1 MKFYPP
7 RNKPIRTG
15 LGWIPVL
22 LCSLLIKLT
31 SKGEK
36 NIPKKGPYILAPN
49 HFSLL
54 DPFVLQAK
62 HKKPTTFL
70 MAEDLDDLGW
80 KELWAPWLYGVLLV
94 HRKTLKPSTI
104 RAIQNQIE
112 KKEPICIFP
121 EGTSIGARLKP
132 PKEGAA
138 YFSARNNIPIIP
150 VALSGTD
157 QISKKINRLQR
168 PEVSVE
174 FGKPICPKGTGKEET
189 EALTKKTMQA
199 LKEMLPK
206 KYH

>member
-1 MKFYPP
+1 M
-7 RNKPIRTG
+7 
-15 LGWIPVL
+15 
-22 LCSLLIKLT
+22 LCFLLIKLT
-31 SKGEK
+31 AKGEK

-80 KELWAPWLYGVLLV
+80 KELWIPWLYGVLLV
-94 HRKTLKPSTI
+94 HRKALKPSTI
-104 RAIQNQIE
+104 RAVQNQIE

-121 EGTSIGARLKP
+121 EGTSVGARLKP

-157 QISKKINRLQR
+157 QVSKKLKRLQR

-174 FGKPICPKGTGKEET
+174 FGRPIYPKGTGKEKT
-189 EALTKKTMQA
+189 EALTKKIMQR
-199 LKEMLPK
+199 LKEMLPE
-206 KYH
+206 KYY

>member
-1 MKFYPP
+1 MC
-7 RNKPIRTG
+7 IRDR
-15 LGWIPVL
+15 L
-22 LCSLLIKLT
+22 SFLLIRLT

-80 KELWAPWLYGVLLV
+80 KELWVPWLYGVLLV
-94 HRKTLKPSTI
+94 HRKSLKPSAI
-104 RAIQNQIE
+104 RAVQKQIK

-121 EGTSIGARLKP
+121 EGTSVGAKLKP
-132 PKEGAA
+132 PKDGAA
-138 YFSARNNIPIIP
+138 YFSLRNNIPIIP

-157 QISKKINRLQR
+157 QISKKLKSLQR
-168 PEVSVE
+168 PKVSIE
-174 FGKPICPKGTGKEET
+174 FGSPLYPKET
-189 EALTKKTMQA
+189 EKTDALTKRIMQA
-199 LKEMLPK
+199 LKGLLPK

>member
-1 MKFYPP
+1 M
-7 RNKPIRTG
+7 
-15 LGWIPVL
+15 LGWVPVL

>member
-1 MKFYPP
+1 MKFSPP
-7 RNKPIRTG
+7 RNRLTRTV
-15 LGWIPVL
+15 LGRSAVL
-22 LCSLLIKLT
+22 LCFLLIKLT

-54 DPFVLQAK
+54 DPFILQAK

-80 KELWAPWLYGVLLV
+80 RELWIPWLYGVLLV
-94 HRKTLKPSTI
+94 HRKSLKPSTV
-104 RAIQNQIE
+104 RAVQKQIK

-121 EGTSIGARLKP
+121 EGTSVGSRLKP
-132 PKEGAA
+132 PKDGAA
-138 YFSARNNIPIIP
+138 YFSLRNNIPIVP

-157 QISKKINRLQR
+157 QISKKLKSLQR
-168 PEVSVE
+168 PKVSVE
-174 FGKPICPKGTGKEET
+174 FGKPLYPKET
-189 EALTKKTMQA
+189 ERIEALTKRTMQV
-199 LKEMLPK
+199 LRELLPK

>member
-1 MKFYPP
+1 MKFSPP
-7 RNKPIRTG
+7 RNKPTRRILG
-15 LGWIPVL
+15 LAPVL
-22 LCSLLIKLT
+22 LCFLLTRLT

-54 DPFVLQAK
+54 DPFILQAK

-80 KELWAPWLYGVLLV
+80 KELWIPWLYGVLLV
-94 HRKTLKPSTI
+94 HRKALKPSTI
-104 RAIQNQIE
+104 RAVQNQIE

-121 EGTSIGARLKP
+121 EGTSVGARLKP

-157 QISKKINRLQR
+157 QVSKKLKRLQR

-174 FGKPICPKGTGKEET
+174 FGKPIYPKGTGKEKT
-189 EALTKKTMQA
+189 EALTKKIMQR
-199 LKEMLPK
+199 LKEMLPE
-206 KYH
+206 KYY

>member
-1 MKFYPP
+1 V
-7 RNKPIRTG
+7 
-15 LGWIPVL
+15 LGWVPVL

>member
-1 MKFYPP
+1 M
-7 RNKPIRTG
+7 
-15 LGWIPVL
+15 LGWSSVL
-22 LCSLLIKLT
+22 LCFLLIKLT
-31 SKGEK
+31 AKGEK

-49 HFSLL
+49 HLSLL
-54 DPFVLQAK
+54 DPFILQAK

-80 KELWAPWLYGVLLV
+80 KELWIPWLYGVLLV

-104 RAIQNQIE
+104 RAVQNQIE

-121 EGTSIGARLKP
+121 EGTSVGARLKP

-157 QISKKINRLQR
+157 QVSKKLKRLQR
-168 PEVSVE
+168 PKVSVE
-174 FGKPICPKGTGKEET
+174 FGKPLYPKGTGKKKT
-189 EALTKKTMQA
+189 EALTKKIIQA

>member
-1 MKFYPP
+1 VKFSPP
-7 RNKPIRTG
+7 RNKPTRKI
-15 LGWIPVL
+15 LGWASVL
-22 LCSLLIKLT
+22 LCFLLTKLT

-80 KELWAPWLYGVLLV
+80 KELWIPWLYGVLLV

-104 RAIQNQIE
+104 RAVQNQIE

-121 EGTSIGARLKP
+121 EGTSVGARLKP

-157 QISKKINRLQR
+157 QISKKLKSLQK
-168 PEVSVE
+168 PEISVE
-174 FGKPICPKGTGKEET
+174 FGKPVYPNGTGKEKIGV
-189 EALTKKTMQA
+189 LTKKTMQK

>member
-1 MKFYPP
+1 MKFSPP
-7 RNKPIRTG
+7 RNKPTRRILG
-15 LGWIPVL
+15 LAPVL
-22 LCSLLIKLT
+22 LCFLLTRLT

-54 DPFVLQAK
+54 DPFILQAK

-80 KELWAPWLYGVLLV
+80 KELWIPWLYGVLLV
-94 HRKTLKPSTI
+94 HRKTLKPSTV

-121 EGTSIGARLKP
+121 EGTSIGARLKS

-157 QISKKINRLQR
+157 QISKKLKRLQR
-168 PEVSVE
+168 PEVFVE
-174 FGKPICPKGTGKEET
+174 FGKPIYPKGTGKEKT
-189 EALTKKTMQA
+189 EALTKKTMQT
-199 LKEMLPK
+199 LKEMLPD

>member
-1 MKFYPP
+1 M
-7 RNKPIRTG
+7 
-15 LGWIPVL
+15 
-22 LCSLLIKLT
+22 LCFLLIKLT

-80 KELWAPWLYGVLLV
+80 KELWVPWLYGVLLV
-94 HRKTLKPSTI
+94 HRKSLKPSAI
-104 RAIQNQIE
+104 RAVQKQIK

-121 EGTSIGARLKP
+121 EGTSVGAKLKP
-132 PKEGAA
+132 PKGGAA
-138 YFSARNNIPIIP
+138 YLSLRNNIPIIP

-157 QISKKINRLQR
+157 QISKKLKNLQR
-168 PEVSVE
+168 PAVSVE
-174 FGKPICPKGTGKEET
+174 FGKAICPKET
-189 EALTKKTMQA
+189 EKAEVLTKKIMQA
-199 LKEMLPK
+199 LKEMLPD

>member
-1 MKFYPP
+1 MLG
-7 RNKPIRTG
+7 G
-15 LGWIPVL
+15 LSVL
-22 LCSLLIKLT
+22 VCFLLTKLT
-31 SKGEK
+31 SRGEK

-80 KELWAPWLYGVLLV
+80 KELWIPWLYGVLLV

-104 RAIQNQIE
+104 RAIQSQIE

-121 EGTSIGARLKP
+121 EGTSVGAQLKP
-132 PKEGAA
+132 PKEGVS
-138 YFSARNNIPIIP
+138 YFSTRNNIPIIP

-157 QISKKINRLQR
+157 QISKKLKNLQR
-168 PEVSVE
+168 PEVFVE
-174 FGKPICPKGTGKEET
+174 FGKPIYPQGTGKEKT
-189 EALTKKTMQA
+189 TALTKKTMQA
-199 LKEMLPK
+199 IKELLPK

>member
-1 MKFYPP
+1 MKFSPP
-7 RNKPIRTG
+7 RNKPTRRILG
-15 LGWIPVL
+15 LAPVL
-22 LCSLLIKLT
+22 LCFLLTRLT

-54 DPFVLQAK
+54 DPFILQAK

-80 KELWAPWLYGVLLV
+80 KELWIPWLYGVLLV
-94 HRKTLKPSTI
+94 HRKALKPSTI
-104 RAIQNQIE
+104 RAVQNQIE

-121 EGTSIGARLKP
+121 EGTSVGARLKP

-157 QISKKINRLQR
+157 QVSKKLKRLQR

-174 FGKPICPKGTGKEET
+174 FGKPIYPKGTGKEKT
-189 EALTKKTMQA
+189 EALTKKTMQT
-199 LKEMLPK
+199 LKEMLPD
-206 KYH
+206 KYL